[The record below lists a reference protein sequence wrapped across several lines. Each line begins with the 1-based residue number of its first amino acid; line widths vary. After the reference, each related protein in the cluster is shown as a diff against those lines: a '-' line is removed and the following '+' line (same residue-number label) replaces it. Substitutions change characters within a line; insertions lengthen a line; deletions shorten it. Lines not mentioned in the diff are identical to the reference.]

1 MTSHRARRGA
11 AHALALSCS
20 LVVLQP
26 SAAREVPPPPGTVRI
41 SPGSA
46 QLLFTPWDDAESQIV
61 AALRGARR
69 EVLVQAFAF
78 TSRTIARALIDAH
91 GRGVEVRVTADAGEA
106 GRVERGRIDEIAAA
120 GIPVWLESAYQSAH
134 NKVIVIDADLA
145 ENVVITG
152 SYNWTHAAQHRNA
165 ENVLILRSQRDLAA
179 RYRANWMR
187 HQAAAQ
193 RHSPR

>member
-1 MTSHRARRGA
+1 MTARRARRGA
-11 AHALALSCS
+11 GLALVLSCS
-20 LVVLQP
+20 LAALQP
-26 SAAREVPPPPGTVRI
+26 SAAREVPPLPGTVRI
-41 SPGSA
+41 SPGTA
-46 QLLFTPWDDAESQIV
+46 QLLFTPWDDAEGQIV

-91 GRGVEVRVTADAGEA
+91 GRGVDVRVTADAAEA

-134 NKVIVIDADLA
+134 NKVIVIDADHA

-187 HQAAAQ
+187 HQGAAH